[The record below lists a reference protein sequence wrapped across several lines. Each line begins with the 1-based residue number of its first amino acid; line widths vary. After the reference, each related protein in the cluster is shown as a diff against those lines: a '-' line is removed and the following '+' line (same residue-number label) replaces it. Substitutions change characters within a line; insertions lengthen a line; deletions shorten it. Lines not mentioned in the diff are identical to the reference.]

1 MRIGIF
7 AKTFPGTSPPEVLRQ
22 CANAGFE
29 GVQYNMACSGLA
41 SMPDVIPPAAVQAI
55 LSGSAEAGQQLF
67 AVSATYN
74 MVHPDPAVGLAGVR
88 RLRGMAAACRTMGV
102 PLLTLCT
109 GTRDAA
115 DQWRHHPDNASPA
128 AWGDLLSSFEVAVE
142 IAEAHGIA
150 LGVEPELANVV
161 SSAEAAGRLID
172 EMKSDAIRIIL
183 DPANLFEQSEPVE
196 RRNLVERAVG
206 RLAGRIAMAH
216 AKDRAADG
224 GVAAAGQG
232 VIDFSHFFSCLTAA
246 GFDGPVV
253 ANVCRAE
260 EAAEVARFLKRQRE
274 AMSA

>member
-7 AKTFPGTSPPEVLRQ
+7 AKTFPGTSPPDVLRQ
-22 CANAGFE
+22 SAAAGFE

-74 MVHPDPAVGLAGVR
+74 MIHPDPAVRQAGER

-115 DQWRHHPDNASPA
+115 DQWSHHPDNTSPA
-128 AWGDLLSSFEVAVE
+128 AWRDLLSSFEVAVE
-142 IAEAHGIA
+142 IAEAHGVA

-172 EMKSDAIRIIL
+172 EMKSEAIRIIL
-183 DPANLFEQSEPVE
+183 DPANLFEQADGAE

-232 VIDFSHFFSCLTAA
+232 VIDFRHFFACLVAA

-253 ANVCRAE
+253 AHGCRPD
-260 EAAEVARFLKRQRE
+260 EAPEVARFLKQQRE
-274 AMSA
+274 AVSA